1 MTGLRRYARSDP
13 KGERMKKGTM
23 TFLLALFLLSGVGK
37 ALAQEK
43 IAITVKGTE
52 LNNGVVIVD
61 VLKAGKGF
69 ELQCNQG
76 ASSCT
81 LLKSGKYLMVELP
94 SNSGMYDCKDVQ
106 IYSDPSSGPGGDQK
120 IGEYCLVAK

>member
-1 MTGLRRYARSDP
+1 MR
-13 KGERMKKGTM
+13 KGTVV
-23 TFLLALFLLSGVGK
+23 FLLALFLLSGVGR

-43 IAITVKGTE
+43 SAITVKGTE

-76 ASSCT
+76 ARSCT
-81 LLKSGKYLMVELP
+81 PLKSGKYQMIELP
-94 SNSGMYDCKDVQ
+94 SNSGMYDCKDVE
-106 IYSDPSSGPGGDQK
+106 IYPDASSNPGADQK

>member
-1 MTGLRRYARSDP
+1 
-13 KGERMKKGTM
+13 MKKETM
-23 TFLLALFLLSGVGK
+23 AFLLVLFLLSGVGK

-43 IAITVKGTE
+43 TAITVKGAE

-81 LLKSGKYLMVELP
+81 QLKSGKYQMVELP
-94 SNSGMYDCKDVQ
+94 TNSGMYDCKDVQ
-106 IYSDPSSGPGGDQK
+106 IYPDPSTNPGADQK